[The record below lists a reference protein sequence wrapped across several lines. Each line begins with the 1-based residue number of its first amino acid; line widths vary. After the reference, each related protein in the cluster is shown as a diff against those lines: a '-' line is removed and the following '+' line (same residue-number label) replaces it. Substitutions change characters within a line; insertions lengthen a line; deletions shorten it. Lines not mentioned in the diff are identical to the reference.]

1 MVGRLLLASCGK
13 KVGLEFMWDVTDQ
26 KLRCCGDTL
35 ISRDLLVYIYI
46 CAKHQMDRSQV
57 LMARHGYLGQ
67 QLLGS
72 EKTGTHPMVYP
83 WKYHHFLFQLK
94 PTLENPPIFRYIS
107 DIFLESLEI
116 VF

>member
-26 KLRCCGDTL
+26 KLCCCGDTL

-72 EKTGTHPMVYP
+72 ENRNTPWFTHGNAITSS
-83 WKYHHFLFQLK
+83 FNLSQLWRT
-94 PTLENPPIFRYIS
+94 PASL
-107 DIFLESLEI
+107 DIFGKFGDCLLGTSL
-116 VF
+116 